1 MQGLWIGPNT
11 CVIMTEPHTLKW
23 ESYFQA
29 PAFVCVHTYVDGHT
43 QCTCVTVSSESCCI
57 WPSYLLRGCPRS
69 TNLPLW
75 LNHSLYK
82 SFLSTYYVQG
92 TFFFFFCL
100 VDSGV
105 NNSESGWFFLLP
117 CVLEPWA
124 CPVLLWAIH
133 PFISLFGKSPIQK
146 HMFIYM
152 IVWSNK
158 HAYKKTF
165 TFPNMRGRK
174 HVCRALGEN
183 LRGKVVFI
191 GVRTVHQKREI
202 QLCYPQCCAD
212 VAVLCYSAFALC
224 TASYTFLV
232 GDSGHFP
239 ACVCV

>member
-92 TFFFFFCL
+92 TFFFFLSCGFRSEQFREWL
-100 VDSGV
+100 VFPTSLCPWTLG
-105 NNSESGWFFLLP
+105 LP
-117 CVLEPWA
+117 CTTMGHSS
-124 CPVLLWAIH
+124 IH
-133 PFISLFGKSPIQK
+133 LFIWKISYSE
-146 HMFIYM
+146 
-152 IVWSNK
+152 
-158 HAYKKTF
+158 AYVYLHDCLIK
-165 TFPNMRGRK
+165 
-174 HVCRALGEN
+174 
-183 LRGKVVFI
+183 
-191 GVRTVHQKREI
+191 
-202 QLCYPQCCAD
+202 
-212 VAVLCYSAFALC
+212 
-224 TASYTFLV
+224 
-232 GDSGHFP
+232 
-239 ACVCV
+239 

>member
-1 MQGLWIGPNT
+1 MVTHSAHVWQCPVSPVVFDLLTCWGAAQGLLIFLCDST
-11 CVIMTEPHTLKW
+11 IH
-23 ESYFQA
+23 Y
-29 PAFVCVHTYVDGHT
+29 
-43 QCTCVTVSSESCCI
+43 
-57 WPSYLLRGCPRS
+57 
-69 TNLPLW
+69 TNLFWAPTMCKAL
-75 LNHSLYK
+75 
-82 SFLSTYYVQG
+82 
-92 TFFFFFCL
+92 FFFFCL

-174 HVCRALGEN
+174 HICRALGEN

-224 TASYTFLV
+224 TASYTFLA

-239 ACVCV
+239 ACVCPLLKSLLGERGLSR

>member
-43 QCTCVTVSSESCCI
+43 QCTCVTVS
-57 WPSYLLRGCPRS
+57 PGVFDLLTCWGAAQGLLFFLCDPTIHY
-69 TNLPLW
+69 TNLFWAPTMCKAL
-75 LNHSLYK
+75 
-82 SFLSTYYVQG
+82 
-92 TFFFFFCL
+92 FFFFCL

-124 CPVLLWAIH
+124 CPVLLWPIH

-146 HMFIYM
+146 HMFINM

-158 HAYKKTF
+158 HVYK
-165 TFPNMRGRK
+165 
-174 HVCRALGEN
+174 
-183 LRGKVVFI
+183 
-191 GVRTVHQKREI
+191 
-202 QLCYPQCCAD
+202 
-212 VAVLCYSAFALC
+212 
-224 TASYTFLV
+224 
-232 GDSGHFP
+232 
-239 ACVCV
+239 